1 MELRQL
7 RYFVTVAE
15 ELHFGR
21 AAGRLRIA
29 SPSLSQQIKALE
41 RSLGATLF
49 ARDRRH
55 VELTSAGRR
64 LLPDARELLALAD
77 AARRR
82 VAGTSG
88 PVRIGYV
95 SWLPDQLVSTAR
107 SELRVDEWVMPSHI
121 QIDRVLSG
129 GLDAAIAW
137 AAAPD
142 ERLDLRLVWPE
153 PLTAV
158 TAADGNDWIA
168 ATRLRVLVDADLT
181 SWDAWNSFATSF
193 ARAVGCR
200 LIEIDDGGIT
210 GRAFHEHCRRL
221 GKPVLSSPKRH
232 HDPLPSGLRSRPIR
246 DPCPLWCWSLV
257 TCAVDDRPGVA
268 ELRDDATEVARRA
281 GLHVRP
287 ETEHWAPPGDPH
299 RDELSALPPAPE
311 R

>member
-1 MELRQL
+1 MELRLL

-41 RSLGATLF
+41 LSLGATLF
-49 ARDRRH
+49 ARDRRR

-82 VAGTSG
+82 VAGISG
-88 PVRIGYV
+88 PVRLGYV
-95 SWLPDQLVSTAR
+95 SWLPDQLASSAR
-107 SELRVDEWVMPSHI
+107 TDLRLDEWVMPSHI
-121 QIDRVLSG
+121 QVERVVNG
-129 GLDAAIAW
+129 GLDAAVAW

-142 ERLDLRLVWPE
+142 PRLDLRLIWPE

-158 TAADGNDWIA
+158 TAGGGGTVA
-168 ATRLRVLVDADLT
+168 AARLRVLVDADLT
-181 SWDAWNSFATSF
+181 SWDAWNRFAASFAH
-193 ARAVGCR
+193 AAGCR

-210 GRAFHEHCRRL
+210 GRAFFEHCRRL
-221 GKPVLSSPKRH
+221 GKPVLNSPKRH
-232 HDPLPSGLRSRPIR
+232 LDPLPSGLRSRPIR

-257 TCAVDDRPGVA
+257 TRADDDRSGIVD
-268 ELRDDATEVARRA
+268 LRDDAAGLARRA
-281 GLHVRP
+281 GFLVRP
-287 ETEHWAPPGDPH
+287 PAEHWLPPDDPH
-299 RDELSALPPAPE
+299 RDEVSSLPAT
-311 R
+311 